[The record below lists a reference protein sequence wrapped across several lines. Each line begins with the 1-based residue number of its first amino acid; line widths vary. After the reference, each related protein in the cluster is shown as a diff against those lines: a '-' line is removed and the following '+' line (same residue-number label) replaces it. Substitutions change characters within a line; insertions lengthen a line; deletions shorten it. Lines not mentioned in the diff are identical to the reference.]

1 MTVSLRERRR
11 QQTARDI
18 QLATLDLAVK
28 KGLEN
33 VTTEEIAAT
42 TGISTRTFFNYYTNK
57 ETAAVGAP
65 PPFPRLQKKRYAAE
79 TDRLRTISRCS
90 WINTSLR

>member
-28 KGLEN
+28 KG
-33 VTTEEIAAT
+33 
-42 TGISTRTFFNYYTNK
+42 
-57 ETAAVGAP
+57 
-65 PPFPRLQKKRYAAE
+65 
-79 TDRLRTISRCS
+79 
-90 WINTSLR
+90 